1 MVKEDAVE
9 ECDPEI
15 INTTDENDEAIQCA
29 GYASDDTLPLE
40 EKCEKCGIMGAD
52 SCTLGPI
59 VTQKKKIL
67 DQEVEEGRCTSMFL
81 CDKCLIDI

>member
-15 INTTDENDEAIQCA
+15 INTTDENEEAIQCA

-59 VTQKKKIL
+59 VTQKK
-67 DQEVEEGRCTSMFL
+67 RS
-81 CDKCLIDI
+81 